1 MKKNKSNGRP
11 EIILANPETISHMIH
26 VPDSDEPEKIDWE
39 KIGSEIFVLPLRNNT
54 IFPFVVMPVQT
65 ARPKSVDLVKK
76 AYKNSLIIAA
86 VSQKN
91 AAIENPSIKDLHTYG
106 TACRVAKI
114 FEMPDGSCTAILQG
128 ISRIKIVAEGSST
141 DFLSAFYQPCT
152 DITPKKNNKEFNA
165 ILDAIKDV
173 AIQVVE
179 NSNELP
185 DETIF
190 AIRNIESS
198 NFLIN
203 FIATN
208 TNLENEYKAE
218 LLSIGKLDRRGV
230 RLLELLNDE
239 LQKLKLRGD
248 IQNKAKREMDRQQ
261 REYFLNQQI
270 KTIQSELGEDP
281 NAEEISELEAKA
293 QDKNWP
299 DYVATTFKKELARL
313 KVMNPQS
320 PDYSTQLNYIQTV
333 LDLPWNDCTTDN
345 YDLKHARK
353 VLDGD
358 HYGLDKIKERILEYL
373 AVLKLKGNLKSPI
386 LCLYGPPGVGK
397 TSLGRSIAS
406 ALGRKYV
413 RVSLGGLY
421 DEAEI
426 RGHRKTYIGAMP
438 GRIIQNIKKA
448 GTSNPVFVLDEIDK
462 ISTDFH
468 GDPASALLEVLDPEQ
483 NFEFHDNYLDL
494 DYDLSKVMFVATA
507 NNISTINPALLDRM
521 ELINVSGYVTEE
533 KVEIAH
539 KHLIPKILENHGIKK
554 TQLKFS
560 QEILTNIINNYTR
573 ESGVREL
580 TNTLASIVR
589 KAAVKIAS
597 NEKISA
603 KVTEKNVEEALGKP
617 KYLHDEYMPTNLP
630 GLVTGLAWTA
640 AGGEILTI
648 ETSLSRGTGALTIT
662 GNLGNVMK
670 ESAEI
675 ALQYVKANA
684 RQLKIHPAM
693 FKAYNVHL
701 HVPEGAIPKDGPSA
715 GITIFSSFASLYT
728 QRPATDYIAMT
739 GELTL
744 TGRVLPVGGVKEKIL
759 AAKRA
764 GIKKI
769 FMSTQN
775 RRDIDEINQM
785 YLSGLEFIYVDTA
798 MELIPLVLKEQRV
811 ENPVPIP
818 IAKKDVDKQNK

>member
-1 MKKNKSNGRP
+1 MKNDNLNGTP
-11 EIILANPETISHMIH
+11 DLLFAHPETISHMIH
-26 VPDSDEPEKIDWE
+26 IPDSDEPEKIDWD
-39 KIGSEIFVLPLRNNT
+39 KIGPEISILPLRNNT
-54 IFPFVVMPVQT
+54 LFPFVVMPVQT
-65 ARPKSVDLVKK
+65 ARQKSVDLVKE
-76 AYKNSLIIAA
+76 AYKKSEYFAA

-91 AAIENPSIKDLHTYG
+91 PNVENPTIKDLYQYG
-106 TACRVAKI
+106 TLCRVAKI
-114 FEMPDGSCTAILQG
+114 FEMPDSSCTAILQG
-128 ISRIKIVAEGSST
+128 LCRVKIVGKGTST
-141 DFLSAFYQPCT
+141 DKLTAAYEPCA
-152 DITPKKNNKEFNA
+152 DLIPKKGNKEFAA
-165 ILDAIKDV
+165 IIDAIKDV
-173 AIQVVE
+173 AAQVVE
-179 NSNELP
+179 NSSDLP
-185 DETIF
+185 DETVF
-190 AIRNIESS
+190 AIKNIESS

-203 FIATN
+203 FVATN
-208 TNLENEYKAE
+208 TNLANSDKAK
-218 LLSIGKLDRRGV
+218 LMAIDKLDRRGV
-230 RLLELLNDE
+230 KLLELLNDE

-281 NAEEISELEAKA
+281 NAEEINELQERAEE
-293 QDKNWP
+293 KNWP
-299 DYVATTFKKELARL
+299 EYVATAFDKELSRL
-313 KVMNPQS
+313 KAMNPQS
-320 PDYSTQLNYIQTV
+320 PDYSMQLTYLQTL
-333 LDLPWNDCTTDN
+333 LDLPWNTYTSDE
-345 YDLKHARK
+345 YDLNDAKN
-353 VLDGD
+353 VLDND
-358 HYGLDKIKERILEYL
+358 HYGLEKIKERILEYL
-373 AVLKLKGNLKSPI
+373 AVLQLKGNLKSPI

-397 TSLGRSIAS
+397 TSLGRSIAN
-406 ALGRKYV
+406 AIGRKYV
-413 RVSLGGLY
+413 RVSLGGLH

-438 GRIIQNIKKA
+438 GRIIQNLKKA

-462 ISTDFH
+462 VTSDIH

-494 DYDLSKVMFVATA
+494 DYDLSNVMFIATA

-521 ELINVSGYVTEE
+521 ELINVSGYVVEE
-533 KVEIAH
+533 KVEIAQ
-539 KHLIPKILENHGIKK
+539 KHLIPKVLEDHGLSK

-560 QEILTNIINNYTR
+560 NEILTDIINNYTR

-589 KAAVKIAS
+589 KAAVKKAS
-597 NEKISA
+597 KEKLST
-603 KVTEKNVEEALGKP
+603 KVTAKSVEEALGKP
-617 KYLHDEYMPTNLP
+617 KYFHDEYMVSTLP

-684 RQLKIHPAM
+684 QQLKIPYTM

-715 GITIFSSFASLYT
+715 GITIFTSFASLYT
-728 QRPATDYIAMT
+728 QRPTVDYIAMT

-744 TGRVLPVGGVKEKIL
+744 SGRVLPVGGVKEKIL

-764 GIKKI
+764 GITKI
-769 FMSTQN
+769 FMSKQN
-775 RRDIDEINQM
+775 QRDIDEINEM
-785 YLSGLEFIYVDTA
+785 YLKGLEFVYVDTA
-798 MELIPLVLKEQRV
+798 MELIPHVLKADRV
-811 ENPVPIP
+811 ENAVPIP
-818 IAKKDVDKQNK
+818 KLKKREEVAK